1 MTDEKTRALIAEART
16 DISDAERCEMLG
28 VTPSVGTLLRM
39 LRNVTNALSALTVP
53 DGDALEKLKAE
64 ALKSWQAGVEIRRYS
79 EFFTSFED
87 GFDRGYAAAL
97 SRASAGVAPQE
108 PSTHAKP
115 VDTSAERV
123 KNQDDSLHVA
133 PVLSSSGVDEAATA
147 EVERAAAVRALEDA
161 ANDLRVSFSRG
172 AAIAMH
178 HQCHKKQCRCGN
190 PGNDEIVRE
199 VFEAAREALR
209 ARAAEIRGDHGHD

>member
-97 SRASAGVAPQE
+97 SRAAAPEE
-108 PSTHAKP
+108 PDDEPCKAETHSWSHYQP
-115 VDTSAERV
+115 E
-123 KNQDDSLHVA
+123 QIDSYWIRCTRLGEH
-133 PVLSSSGVDEAATA
+133 DEHEDSHTGLRW
-147 EVERAAAVRALEDA
+147 RAALPVGGET
-161 ANDLRVSFSRG
+161 
-172 AAIAMH
+172 
-178 HQCHKKQCRCGN
+178 
-190 PGNDEIVRE
+190 E
-199 VFEAAREALR
+199 
-209 ARAAEIRGDHGHD
+209 